1 MHVITDVMAANG
13 TMTEGL
19 MPVLVGVD
27 SDSSERTAAI
37 ITVGWL
43 GNICNLYR
51 FRKLADKFGTKSI
64 SDSSGALNSKPPV
77 LI

>member
-19 MPVLVGVD
+19 MPALVGVN

-51 FRKLADKFGTKSI
+51 FRKVG
-64 SDSSGALNSKPPV
+64 
-77 LI
+77 